1 MQKTKGEILD
11 INTRCSFLLLLESV
25 NKRQKQGKFLGIDD
39 VEEATQDATFFL
51 EINEQ
56 KTKDK
61 RTFWASMEATQDA
74 SLSGGLQRSEGATV
88 RGGGTTGV

>member
-39 VEEATQDATFFL
+39 VEEATQDA
-51 EINEQ
+51 
-56 KTKDK
+56 
-61 RTFWASMEATQDA
+61 
-74 SLSGGLQRSEGATV
+74 SLSGGLLRSELATV
-88 RGGGTTGV
+88 SGGGTTNLCDN